1 MKRLTD
7 RKTIRLHGWDYR
19 KNGAYFVTIC
29 TSDRDHYFGKI
40 TNGIMHLSEIGM
52 IARDCWQEI
61 PQHFQFVNLD
71 AYTIMP
77 DHMHG
82 IMVINKHRGAL
93 ETCEMDDN
101 GNDCCGRVVACNHP
115 TTTISTNPLET
126 PVDDRMSIISPKPG
140 SLSTIIRSYKS
151 AVPNR
156 AHQINPDFAWQSR
169 FYDHIIRNPQS
180 KDRIARYI
188 KNNAENWQ
196 RIGHGLF

>member
-40 TNGIMHLSEIGM
+40 TIGIMHLSEIGM

-82 IMVINKHRGAL
+82 IMVINKHRGA
-93 ETCEMDDN
+93 
-101 GNDCCGRVVACNHP
+101 
-115 TTTISTNPLET
+115 LET